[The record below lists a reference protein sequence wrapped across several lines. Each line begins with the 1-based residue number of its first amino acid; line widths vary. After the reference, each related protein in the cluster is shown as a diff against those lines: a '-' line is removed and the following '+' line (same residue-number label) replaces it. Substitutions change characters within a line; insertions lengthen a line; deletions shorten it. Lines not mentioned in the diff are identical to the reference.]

1 MSGKKD
7 TETSSNK
14 ERIAEHLRA
23 ADQFVKEGKYDD
35 AVLQIEHALKLEPRN
50 LYARSFFERV
60 RTLAERAQKD
70 PRQRAAAAAQEEARL
85 RQIGLLLKAAE
96 QLIQAK
102 KYTLAQ
108 QQVQKV
114 YEIDPHNYYAQSFAD
129 RLQKLIGEE
138 KKVAPVAEA
147 PQPAAPIA
155 QTPEPAPQEPAAA
168 GERASL
174 AMYRELLKEMWFD
187 GKITTEEAK
196 ELKKIR
202 QIFKISQKEHEEL
215 EKQVHIDAYIEA
227 LRIAWT
233 DGTVSENGSE
243 VLRMMREKYNI
254 SMEEH
259 VSAEAKILWAKTAPP
274 GKATILLVD
283 DDKAFLIPLAGTLRN
298 YGYDVTTAES
308 VEEALAS
315 LEKKVPSL
323 ILADLL
329 FPEGQLNGIDF
340 YQRVRDNPKLKD
352 LPFLLISGVSD
363 EFVIRAGVRM
373 GVDSFIQKPFD
384 LELLLATID
393 GKLKG

>member
-1 MSGKKD
+1 MIGKKS
-7 TETSSNK
+7 TQASSSK

-23 ADQFVKEGKYDD
+23 ADQFVKEGRYDD
-35 AVLQIEHALKLEPRN
+35 ALQQIEQALRLEPRN
-50 LYARSFFERV
+50 LYARSFLERV
-60 RTLAERAQKD
+60 RSLAERAQKD
-70 PRQRAAAAAQEEARL
+70 PRQRLAAAAQEEAKL

-96 QLIQAK
+96 QLVQAK

-129 RLQKLIGEE
+129 RIQNLMREE
-138 KKVAPVAEA
+138 KKTAPVTEER
-147 PQPAAPIA
+147 QPATPLA
-155 QTPEPAPQEPAAA
+155 QQPEPAAQESAA
-168 GERASL
+168 GDRASL

-187 GKITTEEAK
+187 GKITSEEAK

-202 QIFKISQKEHEEL
+202 QIFKISQKEHEDL
-215 EKQVHIDAYIEA
+215 EKQVHVDAYVEA

-259 VSAEAKILWAKTAPP
+259 VSAEAKILWAKAAPP
-274 GKATILLVD
+274 GKAAILLVD
-283 DDKAFLIPLAGTLRN
+283 DDKAFLLSLAATLRS
-298 YGYDVTTAES
+298 YGYDVTTTES

-315 LEKKVPSL
+315 LEQKVPSL

-393 GKLKG
+393 GKLKA